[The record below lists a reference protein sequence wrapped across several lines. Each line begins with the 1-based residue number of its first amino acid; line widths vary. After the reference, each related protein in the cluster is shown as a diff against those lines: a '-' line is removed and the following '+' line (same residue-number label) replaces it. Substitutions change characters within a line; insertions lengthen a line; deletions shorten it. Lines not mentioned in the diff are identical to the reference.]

1 MKKPNICCRTILVV
15 EDDEDIR
22 NVVVEILESEG
33 YPTREAA
40 NGKEALEILSQIE
53 KPCLVLLDMMMP
65 IMNGRQF
72 IDAVM
77 ADAYLAPIP
86 ILIVSAIAD
95 KANTTGSV
103 GFLKKPIDIDVVLK
117 VVGQYCEMPL
127 NVQSHQNVDS
137 QDSVQSSSDRN

>member
-1 MKKPNICCRTILVV
+1 MEKANSCCRTILVV
-15 EDDEDIR
+15 EDDDDIR

-33 YPTREAA
+33 YPTREAS
-40 NGKEALEILSQIE
+40 NGKEALEILSTIP

-72 IDAVM
+72 LDAVM
-77 ADAYLAPIP
+77 ANTYLAPIP

-95 KANTTGSV
+95 KTNTEGSV

-117 VVGQYCEMPL
+117 VVSQYCGTAIETLIPASE
-127 NVQSHQNVDS
+127 VSA
-137 QDSVQSSSDRN
+137 QSSTSP